1 MPKRIRKS
9 FKIHSI
15 PKDKR
20 HSSTFTNDELDWF
33 ENELRKI
40 AIEKFQ
46 LKDNALYS
54 DAKS

>member
-9 FKIHSI
+9 FKIHK
-15 PKDKR
+15 PKDRR
-20 HSSTFTNDELDWF
+20 HASTFTNDELDWF

-46 LKDNALYS
+46 LKDNALDS
-54 DAKS
+54 DVNS